1 MTHFPNDFV
10 SKTREIYFRW
20 KYVIKQ
26 LTLASYDALTKFGE
40 SSISSNSYVSSVLY
54 KFPMGIIHATTRCA
68 LKPKPII
75 LINTALQLL
84 LV

>member
-20 KYVIKQ
+20 KYVIKH
-26 LTLASYDALTKFGE
+26 LASYDALPKFGE

-84 LV
+84 LN